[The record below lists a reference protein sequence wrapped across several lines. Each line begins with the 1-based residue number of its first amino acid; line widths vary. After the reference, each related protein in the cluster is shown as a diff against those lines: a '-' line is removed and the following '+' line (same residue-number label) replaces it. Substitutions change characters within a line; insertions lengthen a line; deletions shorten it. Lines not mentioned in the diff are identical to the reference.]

1 MPRPIA
7 AGFFALSALLLC
19 LGSRADA
26 KAAFAGKA
34 EMVRRS
40 DAVAVVEVLRV
51 EKAEVKGRH
60 WTYSQRA
67 VAKVVSTLKGDLPA
81 EGKEVALFGGE
92 DFICAR
98 CNFQPGKY
106 VVFLRKDGG
115 LLAGSNWHLSVRP
128 VLTDKDRR
136 EWVDWYAKADTIELK
151 STPLPDVIADVK
163 KLIADAT
170 EAGDPAPK
178 PGE

>member
-1 MPRPIA
+1 MRITTPPRSTA
-7 AGFFALSALLLC
+7 AGFVALAALLAC
-19 LGSRADA
+19 CTSRVDA

-51 EKAEVKGRH
+51 EKAEVKGKH

-67 VAKVVSTLKGDLPA
+67 IAKVSETLKGDLPA
-81 EGKEVALFGGE
+81 AGKEVALFGGE

-106 VVFLRKDGG
+106 VVFLQQDGG
-115 LLAGSNWHLSVRP
+115 LWAGSNWHLSVRP
-128 VLTDKDRR
+128 VATDKDGK
-136 EWVDWYAKADTIELK
+136 EWVDWYTKDNSIELK
-151 STPLPDVIADVK
+151 ATPLAEVLADVK
-163 KLIADAT
+163 KAI
-170 EAGDPAPK
+170 GDGKKAN
-178 PGE
+178 